1 LLLILG
7 EHLMIMES
15 ESLPESFKDK
25 KQQRILMGNEA
36 MARGLVEAGV
46 TLAASYPGTPASEIL
61 QAVPGLA
68 REAGIALHAEWSVNE
83 KVAYETALANSMSG
97 RRSAVSMKQVGLN
110 VASDPF
116 MRSAYLGVKG
126 GLVVIA
132 ADDPGPHSSQTEQ
145 DSRFFAM
152 FAKIPVLDPSSP
164 REAKAMV
171 GQALR
176 LSEKYEIPVML
187 RPTTRVC
194 HARQNVPLFEPQR
207 LERTAHFEKN
217 PGRWCATP
225 QYLREL
231 HRLLNQKIAE
241 IALEE
246 EFYPVLTPGDDSF
259 PGVCLIASGVA
270 LAHTWDLLEEMDL
283 LRRVDLYQV
292 NLPYPLHRHFIS
304 HIKLHYQ
311 RVLVLEE
318 TYPVMEMQL
327 AGDQVQGRN
336 TKTVP
341 GEGELTPQVLRQVL
355 ERFLNLPPA
364 ASAAPPAGEAT
375 RPTLC
380 AGCAHRAA
388 FYAIRETFPEGI
400 FPSDIGCYT
409 LGLNLGAVDTCH
421 CMGAGISQAAG
432 FYRAFA
438 AAGEKVPTIVA
449 TIGDS
454 TFFHA
459 GVPALIN
466 AVFHQARFILVILD
480 NATTAMTGHQPTPEK
495 GLTAGGQQAHPVFM
509 TDLVRACGVRFLKEA
524 DPYDIP
530 GFVSLLQEADRYCR
544 GADGGVAVI
553 IAKHLCILDRE
564 ARKAQPAWEIC
575 VTEDCTGCRHCLDD
589 FECPALH
596 LDEATY
602 QVVIDRARC
611 SGCGVCVHVCPVGA
625 IEARVTK

>member
-1 LLLILG
+1 
-7 EHLMIMES
+7 
-15 ESLPESFKDK
+15 
-25 KQQRILMGNEA
+25 MGNEA
-36 MARGLVEAGV
+36 IARGLIECGV

-61 QAVPGLA
+61 QAVVVFAKETGA
-68 REAGIALHAEWSVNE
+68 AVHAEWSVNE
-83 KVAYETALANSMSG
+83 KVAYETALANSYTG

-126 GLVVIA
+126 GLVVIS

-164 REAKAMV
+164 KEAKKMV

-176 LSEKYEIPVML
+176 LSEKYEIPVMV

-194 HARQNVPLFEPQR
+194 HARQNVSLFKSAV
-207 LERTAHFEKN
+207 LERPAHFKKN

-225 QYLREL
+225 QYLRKL
-231 HRLLNQKIAE
+231 HLILNQKIDK
-241 IALEE
+241 IAGEE
-246 EFYPVLTPGDDSF
+246 EFFPLLTPGDDSF
-259 PGVCLIASGVA
+259 AGACIVASGVA

-292 NLPYPLHRHFIS
+292 TMPYPLHQDFAIHLRS
-304 HIKLHYQ
+304 HYQ

-318 TYPVMEMQL
+318 TYPVIELQL
-327 AGDQVQGRN
+327 SQDKVRGRN
-336 TKTVP
+336 DKTVP
-341 GEGELTPQVLRQVL
+341 GAGELTPEVIRPLIENFL
-355 ERFLNLPPA
+355 ELPPA
-364 ASAAPPAGEAT
+364 EVAPFSGGEAT

-380 AGCAHRAA
+380 AGCGHRAA

-409 LGLNLGAVDTCH
+409 LGMNLGAVDTCH
-421 CMGAGISQAAG
+421 CMGAGVSQAAG
-432 FYRAFA
+432 FYRAYA
-438 AAGEKVPTIVA
+438 ATGDEIPTIVA

-459 GVPALIN
+459 GIPALIN

-480 NATTAMTGHQPTPEK
+480 NATTAMTGHQPTPEL
-495 GLTAGGQQAHPVFM
+495 GLTAAGEPGRPVFLA
-509 TDLVRACGVRFLKEA
+509 DLVKACGVRFLKKA

-530 GFVSLLQEADRYCR
+530 NFISLLQEADRYCR
-544 GADGGVAVI
+544 GADGGVAVV
-553 IAKHLCILDRE
+553 IAKHPCILDRE
-564 ARKAQPAWEIC
+564 ARKSQPVLEVC

-589 FECPALH
+589 FECPALSMA
-596 LDEATY
+596 EATE
-602 QVVIDRARC
+602 QVVIDGARC
-611 SGCGVCVHVCPVGA
+611 IGCGVCVHVCPGGSITA
-625 IEARVTK
+625 YPKEK